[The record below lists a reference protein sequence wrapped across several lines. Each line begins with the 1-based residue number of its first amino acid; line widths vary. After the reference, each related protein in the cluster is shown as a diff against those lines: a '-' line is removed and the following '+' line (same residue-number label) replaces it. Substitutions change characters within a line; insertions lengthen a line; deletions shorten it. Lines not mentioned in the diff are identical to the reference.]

1 MMSKDVVQHIDPVDD
16 PILCA
21 KIDEII
27 AKHKEVKGAPMV
39 VLNEL
44 QNEIGYITENM
55 QEYVAEKLEVPVS
68 LIHGVVTFYSFFATR
83 PRGKYTI
90 KFCLGTACYVRGVDQ
105 LIDKARQILGI
116 DLGETTEDGMI
127 TLETCRCVG
136 ACSQAPVIMVEEDV
150 YGQVQ
155 AKKLE
160 KIIKQYQNT

>member
-16 PILCA
+16 PVLCA

-27 AKHKEVKGAPMV
+27 AKHKEIKGAPMV

>member
-16 PILCA
+16 PVLCA

-27 AKHKEVKGAPMV
+27 AKHKEIKGAPMV

-105 LIDKARQILGI
+105 LIDKARQIWEL
-116 DLGETTEDGMI
+116 
-127 TLETCRCVG
+127 TLARLPMTV
-136 ACSQAPVIMVEEDV
+136 
-150 YGQVQ
+150 
-155 AKKLE
+155 
-160 KIIKQYQNT
+160 

>member
-1 MMSKDVVQHIDPVDD
+1 MMSKDVVINIDPVDD
-16 PILCA
+16 PVLCQ

-27 AKHKEVKGAPMV
+27 AKNKEIKGAPMV

-44 QNEIGYITENM
+44 QNEIGYITEKM

-68 LIHGVVTFYSFFATR
+68 LVHGVVTFYSFFATR

-105 LIDKARQILGI
+105 LIDKSRQILGI

-136 ACSQAPVIMVEEDV
+136 ACSQAPVIMVEDDV

-160 KIIKQYQNT
+160 KIIKQYQNA

>member
-27 AKHKEVKGAPMV
+27 AKHKEIKGAPMV

>member
-1 MMSKDVVQHIDPVDD
+1 MMSKDVVISIDPVDD
-16 PILCA
+16 PVLCQ

-27 AKHKEVKGAPMV
+27 VKNKEIKGAPMV

-55 QEYVAEKLEVPVS
+55 QEYVAGKLEVPVS

-105 LIDKARQILGI
+105 LIDKTRQILGI
-116 DLGETTEDGMI
+116 DLGETTDDGLI

-136 ACSQAPVIMVEEDV
+136 ACSQAPVIMVEDDV

>member
-16 PILCA
+16 PVLCA

-27 AKHKEVKGAPMV
+27 AKHKEIKGAPMV

-116 DLGETTEDGMI
+116 DLGETTDDGMI